1 MCGGEKVLGEV
12 INWAKKLESSIIEVA
27 FILQICLLR
36 TENQFPYVTAISER
50 FKKCVGLLIF
60 YQTVLLSL
68 IIILYTCADVTY
80 LF

>member
-1 MCGGEKVLGEV
+1 MIK
-12 INWAKKLESSIIEVA
+12 VA

-60 YQTVLLSL
+60 YKTSNNNP
-68 IIILYTCADVTY
+68 IY
-80 LF
+80 LC